1 MRRCYRKKYMRI
13 AEAPLLLSESW
24 PRSQRGVAMILTLL
38 ILTLLVVTGLELNR
52 AMRVEANLAGN
63 FRDLTQAS
71 YIAQSGVEIARALI
85 QQDEPSYDAL
95 DEKWAQFEVLAIFSS
110 QLFNE
115 GHFTGQI
122 MDEGSK
128 FNPNGLIDAYGIVD
142 QKKKN
147 QLERLLTILGH
158 DPQKIDAI
166 LDWLDPDEQKRP
178 FGAER
183 EYYLSLKRPYP
194 PKNGPLDSL
203 GEILLIKE
211 MDEATFYGTEEKEG
225 LGKYLTIYSEGKI
238 NINTASIP
246 ILMSLSPRIDQSSA
260 KAVLDYRAGKPFRQT
275 EDLRSVPGW
284 GQIYAEISSE
294 ITVRSNFFSIGVFG
308 YYRDALAAVQTVV
321 KREGR
326 KTRVLFW
333 KAG

>member
-1 MRRCYRKKYMRI
+1 MRKVSLI
-13 AEAPLLLSESW
+13 DHG
-24 PRSQRGVAMILTLL
+24 PRNQRGVAMILTLL
-38 ILTLLVVTGLELNR
+38 VLTLLVVTGLELNR
-52 AMRVEANLAGN
+52 AMRVEATLAGN

-85 QQDEPSYDAL
+85 QEDEPSYDAP
-95 DEKWAQFEVLAIFSS
+95 DERWAQFEALAIFSS

-115 GHFTGQI
+115 GHFTGGI
-122 MDEGSK
+122 TDEAAK
-128 FNPNGLIDAYGIVD
+128 FNPNFLIDAYGIVD

-147 QLERLLTILGH
+147 QLERLLTLLGH

-166 LDWLDPDEQKRP
+166 LDWLDPDDQKRP

-183 EYYLSLKRPYP
+183 EYYTTLKRSYP

-211 MDEATFYGTEEKEG
+211 IDEATFYGTEQREG

-246 ILMSLSPRIDQSSA
+246 ILMSLSPRVDQTAA
-260 KAVLDYRAGKPFRQT
+260 KAVLDYRAEKPFRQN

-294 ITVRSNFFSIGVFG
+294 ITVRSNFFSIGVLG

-321 KREGR
+321 IREGK

>member
-1 MRRCYRKKYMRI
+1 MKKVGSI
-13 AEAPLLLSESW
+13 SIW
-24 PRSQRGVAMILTLL
+24 PGNQRGVAMVLTLL

-85 QQDEPSYDAL
+85 QEDEPSYDAL
-95 DEKWAQFEVLAIFSS
+95 DERWAQFAILAVFSS

-115 GHFTGQI
+115 GHFAGQI
-122 MDEGSK
+122 TDEGAK
-128 FNPNGLIDAYGIVD
+128 FNPNGLIDSYGIENL
-142 QKKKN
+142 KKKN
-147 QLERLLTILGH
+147 QMERLLAILGH
-158 DPQKIDAI
+158 DPQKIDAV
-166 LDWLDPDEQKRP
+166 LDWLDPDDHKRP
-178 FGAER
+178 LGAER
-183 EYYLSLKRPYP
+183 EYYMNLKRPYA
-194 PKNGPLDSL
+194 PKNGPLDSW
-203 GEILLIKE
+203 GEFLLIKE
-211 MDEATFYGTEEKEG
+211 ADIATFFGTDEREG
-225 LGKYLTIYSEGKI
+225 LGKYLTIYSDGKI

-246 ILMSLSPRIDQSSA
+246 VLMSLSPRVDQSMA
-260 KAVLDYRAGKPFRQT
+260 QAVLDYRTEKPFRQN

-294 ITVRSNFFSIGVFG
+294 ITVRSNFFSIGVLG

>member
-1 MRRCYRKKYMRI
+1 M
-13 AEAPLLLSESW
+13 
-24 PRSQRGVAMILTLL
+24 VLTLL
-38 ILTLLVVTGLELNR
+38 VLTLLVVTGLELNR

-71 YIAQSGVEIARALI
+71 YIAQSGVEIARAII
-85 QQDEPSYDAL
+85 QEDEPSYDGP
-95 DEKWAQFEVLAIFSS
+95 DERWAQFETLAIFSS
-110 QLFNE
+110 QFFNE
-115 GHFTGQI
+115 GHFSGRIT
-122 MDEGSK
+122 DEAAK
-128 FNPNGLIDAYGIVD
+128 FNPNVLIDPYGIVD

-147 QLERLLTILGH
+147 QLERLFTILGH
-158 DPQKIDAI
+158 DPRKIDAI
-166 LDWLDPDEQKRP
+166 LDWLDADDQKRP

-183 EYYLSLKRPYP
+183 EYYTTLKRPYP

-203 GEILLIKE
+203 GEMLLIKE
-211 MDEATFYGTEEKEG
+211 MDEATFYGTEDKEG

-246 ILMSLSPRIDQSSA
+246 ILMSLHPRIDQIAA
-260 KAVLDYRAGKPFRQT
+260 KAVVDYRVLKPFRQVQ
-275 EDLRSVPGW
+275 DLCSVPGW
-284 GQIYAEISSE
+284 GQVCREISGQ
-294 ITVRSNFFSIGVFG
+294 ITVSSSFFSIEALG

-321 KREGR
+321 KREGK